1 MGHLLGAVSAIGLL
15 LLVLISLGRVGR
27 ILRLPY
33 EHWLFLHRLTGL
45 LLLSALLHCWFLDL
59 IIDGSTPLLAI
70 YVTMAT
76 IDLTLTPTGET
87 TLPVTGGQF
96 VYLRV
101 GGWHEHPFS
110 GGPRQV
116 WIAGGHRYRAL
127 PRLAHPPRR
136 SATPHRPLLL
146 RPHRRR
152 RAVPRGTH
160 RCEAH
165 RPELWLHPTFSRSH
179 GRLTAERIQAEAGPI
194 TPDTHVFLCGPASMI
209 ENLTRALHRQDVPR
223 QHLHAEH
230 FAFR

>member
-15 LLVLISLGRVGR
+15 PLVLISLGRVGR

-116 WIAGGHRYRAL
+116 WIAGGIGIAPFLGWLTHPGAAPPRTGLFYCAPTAEDAPFL
-127 PRLAHPPRR
+127 PELTAARHTAPSSGSTRR
-136 SATPHRPLLL
+136 SAAAT
-146 RPHRRR
+146 
-152 RAVPRGTH
+152 AV
-160 RCEAH
+160 
-165 RPELWLHPTFSRSH
+165 
-179 GRLTAERIQAEAGPI
+179 
-194 TPDTHVFLCGPASMI
+194 
-209 ENLTRALHRQDVPR
+209 
-223 QHLHAEH
+223 
-230 FAFR
+230 